1 MTKKQINNDN
11 NFPEK
16 DNQPDNSNNL
26 VPDENSTN
34 PITPEPTPEVTEPVT
49 DELTEPVTDELT
61 PKSTNTNSDKSEPN
75 EPVTPA
81 PKAPPKQKDSNY
93 QVSLVNEN
101 LLKIRVTTD
110 KTIGIDCFVKDKK
123 STTGAGAESQTNKI
137 TIHPTEEKKLREV
150 EIIVSID
157 SETGNVIV
165 TAPDETGNENTEPQ
179 QPDTKETY
187 SNEKRVVSPEP
198 QEPTLKGFVKKLL
211 INPDVEDLVNKQ
223 KQIDSENKYVPR
235 TYEEIQEEK
244 LGPKNGYKQN
254 RQFFE
259 KNFKTGIIGGIAIY
273 FLTIIFGYSTFA
285 KKNGEEGQV
294 PNERLI
300 VIQDIP
306 DNTMPLPEQDKPE
319 EETTTGDSG
328 SDPVTPPKVNIKKP
342 RVPKVPKIKTNPP
355 SDTNVSSI
363 NKELDSLRKLSSN
376 SGSDTSKYSTAAG
389 NDTLNFA
396 GKNIPIS
403 IPFPKYNWSLID
415 SVEAKLTGLTND
427 TTILIVDRSNN
438 RGPGDFNLFVYL
450 DKSGKTFNVSK
461 YESFTMLDTTLLAY
475 KSEPF
480 KSAGKID
487 YKFLVK
493 NAIYQVSVLAQ
504 VREKYFEEYKPKIED
519 VVRNIRLPNSL
530 PPPK

>member
-1 MTKKQINNDN
+1 M
-11 NFPEK
+11 
-16 DNQPDNSNNL
+16 
-26 VPDENSTN
+26 
-34 PITPEPTPEVTEPVT
+34 
-49 DELTEPVTDELT
+49 
-61 PKSTNTNSDKSEPN
+61 
-75 EPVTPA
+75 
-81 PKAPPKQKDSNY
+81 
-93 QVSLVNEN
+93 VSY
-101 LLKIRVTTD
+101 
-110 KTIGIDCFVKDKK
+110 
-123 STTGAGAESQTNKI
+123 ES
-137 TIHPTEEKKLREV
+137 
-150 EIIVSID
+150 S
-157 SETGNVIV
+157 
-165 TAPDETGNENTEPQ
+165 
-179 QPDTKETY
+179 
-187 SNEKRVVSPEP
+187 
-198 QEPTLKGFVKKLL
+198 EPTLKGFVKKLL
-211 INPDVEDLVNKQ
+211 INPDVADLVNKQ
-223 KQIDSENKYVPR
+223 KQIDSENKYIPR
-235 TYEEIQEEK
+235 TFEEIQEEK
-244 LGPKNGYKQN
+244 LGPKNGYKLN
-254 RQFFE
+254 RAFFE
-259 KNFKTGIIGGIAIY
+259 KNFKTGIIAGIAIY
-273 FLTIIFGYSTFA
+273 FLTVIFGYSTLA

-306 DNTMPLPEQDKPE
+306 DNTMPIPEQEKTE
-319 EETTTGDSG
+319 EETNSGDNG
-328 SDPVTPPKVNIKKP
+328 TDPVTPPKVNIKKP

-355 SDTNVSSI
+355 SDTNVASI

-376 SGSDTSKYSTAAG
+376 SGSDTGKYNTAAG

-427 TTILIVDRSNN
+427 TTILIVDRSNK

-461 YESFTMLDTTLLAY
+461 YENFTMLDSTLTAY
-475 KSEPF
+475 RSEPF